1 MMVGGADESF
11 GRALW
16 VTLAKFDSG
25 ADEFE
30 ADSRFYE
37 DLHRSYNGLILVS
50 LNCSSKLQVVLEKLQ
65 FFQNAF

>member
-1 MMVGGADESF
+1 MTVSGAVEFF

-30 ADSRFYE
+30 ADLRFYE
-37 DLHRSYNGLILVS
+37 DLHRSYAGLGLV
-50 LNCSSKLQVVLEKLQ
+50 NPFTER
-65 FFQNAF
+65 